1 MSKIL
6 VILTGGTIG
15 SRIKGEVIDVS
26 SASPYRLLAA
36 YREKYGEGQEFEV
49 IQPLNLLSENMTP
62 ETILVILKTLEK
74 TAFENYD
81 GVIIT
86 HGSDT
91 LSYTAAFVGLLF
103 HHVPVPV
110 VLVASNHPQ
119 EEEGSN
125 GLNNFAGA
133 VELIRQGTLRG
144 VFVLYQDDQGINQI
158 YLATRLVE
166 ADPFL
171 DQFRDF
177 ARVPFGRI
185 ERGSLILNPGSD
197 RAMREEMR
205 KSESLPVPDSFSK
218 KILLIRPYPG
228 MDYSVFDFKEE
239 NRPAAVLHLLYH
251 SSTACLAEGNYSFL
265 LFARRCRELGI
276 DVYMA
281 SHKRLGGNRYVTGDM
296 LLKEGIVPLLNISP
310 ESAYAKL
317 MLLYNTEGICV
328 PEKIG
333 QTLYFENV
341 EDAQK

>member
-15 SRIKGEVIDVS
+15 SRIEGEVIDVS
-26 SASPYRLLAA
+26 SASPYRLLDA
-36 YREKYGEGQEFEV
+36 YREKYGESQEFEV

-62 ETILVILKTLEK
+62 KTLLILLKTLEGVV
-74 TAFENYD
+74 FENYD
-81 GVIIT
+81 GVILT

-110 VLVASNHPQ
+110 VLVAGNHPQ

-133 VELIRQGTLRG
+133 VELIRQGTLQG
-144 VFVLYQDDQGINQI
+144 VFVLYQDDLGINQI

-166 ADPFL
+166 AEPFC

-177 ARVPFGRI
+177 ARIPFGRI
-185 ERGSLILNPGSD
+185 ENGNLILNPGSEKALSEE
-197 RAMREEMR
+197 RREAR
-205 KSESLPVPDSFSK
+205 RLPVPDSFSK

-228 MDYSVFDFKEE
+228 LDYSVFDFGEE

-251 SSTACLAEGNYSFL
+251 SATACLAEGNYSFL
-265 LFARRCRELGI
+265 LFARRCRKLGI

-296 LLKEGIVPLLNISP
+296 LLREGIVPLLNISP

-317 MLLYNTEGICV
+317 MLLYNTEGISV

-341 EDAQK
+341 EDTDK